1 MISYCFLKQLIRI
14 GNSGLKF
21 IEQAKVFFSI
31 FKTDKLSQFSSCL
44 CFTNTKVSLLENP
57 SFKFI
62 IIGEEN
68 KNISIIYA
76 QTKVHSVS
84 L

>member
-44 CFTNTKVSLLENP
+44 FTNTKVSLLENP